1 MAATQTSA
9 CQRSVLTSFLM
20 TLFVALM
27 LVILYLYHQLNNCR
41 YNSDVKKIF
50 NVHFHY
56 YVNTNDSYFY
66 TNKSM
71 TNF

>member
-41 YNSDVKKIF
+41 YDSDFKKIF
-50 NVHFHY
+50 NVHY

>member
-41 YNSDVKKIF
+41 YDYDLKKNF
-50 NVHFHY
+50 NVHY

>member
-41 YNSDVKKIF
+41 YDYDFKKNF
-50 NVHFHY
+50 NVHY

>member
-1 MAATQTSA
+1 
-9 CQRSVLTSFLM
+9 M

-66 TNKSM
+66 TNESM